1 MPVNVGD
8 AVLNFVGDST
18 QLDETFDSL
27 PAKAQAG
34 LQPVEDAQSGVT
46 EGFNT
51 MAAAGEDAGAR
62 MGTSMRGAREEVRF
76 LSEEAGVRLPRA
88 ISGLV
93 AELPGLGTAINLAF
107 SATAIVFALQLL
119 DTLEKKIIDLAFAGS
134 NAQAQ
139 AAYQM
144 LVAENNEYVKLNKA
158 IEDADKALVAAID
171 TRSTLQ
177 KLQGQLIDQ
186 QQQLR
191 EATKTDESEILNAK
205 RIDALNTQIRLTEVL
220 IEKEKERL
228 ADSAEQDAL
237 KQIAAYEKNLEE
249 VQDRYNRKVD
259 ETNRQMQELEKTL
272 AEISA
277 HSKEA
282 TIDVIQPEA
291 VTKILEFRKA
301 AQSLGV
307 TLRSDLVAKLNEA
320 RIAKDLFVESMG
332 TKDTQQIKL
341 FDEAIQKAEK
351 ALQQFGDKS
360 KVVENAFKSLQ
371 KELRSDAE
379 DMAADLGSALEG
391 ALTGTKKV
399 GQQLEKETI
408 SMVAGLCKQWGAYY
422 VAKGIAIDADP
433 TTAGAGTGLIVE
445 GLALEALAGAISAAG
460 NQIGGG
466 ASGSTSTGVA
476 QLGVGSNTQ
485 GDGIRGGTS
494 VRGFAE
500 GGLVMQPTLA
510 LVGERPGSTEAVL
523 PLDDAGAMDSIGKA
537 LAFHAAA
544 NGGGGATTN
553 FNIKGGILSPDSVA
567 KMVNKMNRMTRRGQL
582 TLYSSNSLRV
592 NRRSA

>member
-1 MPVNVGD
+1 
-8 AVLNFVGDST
+8 
-18 QLDETFDSL
+18 
-27 PAKAQAG
+27 
-34 LQPVEDAQSGVT
+34 
-46 EGFNT
+46 
-51 MAAAGEDAGAR
+51 
-62 MGTSMRGAREEVRF
+62 
-76 LSEEAGVRLPRA
+76 
-88 ISGLV
+88 
-93 AELPGLGTAINLAF
+93 
-107 SATAIVFALQLL
+107 
-119 DTLEKKIIDLAFAGS
+119 
-134 NAQAQ
+134 
-139 AAYQM
+139 
-144 LVAENNEYVKLNKA
+144 
-158 IEDADKALVAAID
+158 
-171 TRSTLQ
+171 
-177 KLQGQLIDQ
+177 
-186 QQQLR
+186 
-191 EATKTDESEILNAK
+191 
-205 RIDALNTQIRLTEVL
+205 
-220 IEKEKERL
+220 
-228 ADSAEQDAL
+228 
-237 KQIAAYEKNLEE
+237 
-249 VQDRYNRKVD
+249 
-259 ETNRQMQELEKTL
+259 
-272 AEISA
+272 
-277 HSKEA
+277 
-282 TIDVIQPEA
+282 
-291 VTKILEFRKA
+291 
-301 AQSLGV
+301 
-307 TLRSDLVAKLNEA
+307 
-320 RIAKDLFVESMG
+320 
-332 TKDTQQIKL
+332 
-341 FDEAIQKAEK
+341 
-351 ALQQFGDKS
+351 
-360 KVVENAFKSLQ
+360 
-371 KELRSDAE
+371 
-379 DMAADLGSALEG
+379 MAADLGSALEG